1 MTFVNSTEMKIELAP
16 EQAEMLS
23 TKETIK
29 IIIRDNPDTVMAFDI
44 MDEDKLIGFVLVHR
58 FWLKGIKYGRIPYSD
73 RGG

>member
-1 MTFVNSTEMKIELAP
+1 MFLVLLGIGIRAWKSNKAVGF
-16 EQAEMLS
+16 S

-58 FWLKGIKYGRIPYSD
+58 FWLKGIEYGRIPYSD